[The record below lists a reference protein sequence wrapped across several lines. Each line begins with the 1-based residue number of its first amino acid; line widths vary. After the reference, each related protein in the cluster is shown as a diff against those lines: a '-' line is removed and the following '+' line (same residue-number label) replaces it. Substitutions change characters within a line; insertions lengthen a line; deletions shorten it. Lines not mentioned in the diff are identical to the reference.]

1 MSPFTIRIEDLPNA
15 AMILNSS
22 GDIIEV
28 NSSFADILSF
38 QQEELVGSSV
48 YRFLIS
54 EEDQSHFRKI
64 ISEIKIKKPGK
75 LELVFLS
82 KDNHSYTLDVF
93 PSYLN
98 LNSSA
103 ESLVLIH
110 AVNVTH
116 YKRVNDELKE
126 QRRFHRTLVNNMP
139 AVVYRCNNDSEWTM
153 NYVSPFCEEL
163 TGYKPEDLLNNKK
176 VSFNEIIHPD
186 YREELWDQWQEAIKN
201 RQVFTGEYII
211 ITASGQH
218 KWVWEQGVGVFDS
231 NDELIGLEG
240 IIFDVTKRKETED
253 ALRIS
258 EKRFRLILENMPIL
272 LNAFDDDG
280 NMIVWN
286 KACEEATGYSADEI
300 IGNPNAFKILYPDP
314 AYRDHVWKASLDPN
328 NKNNVY
334 DLVTKDGSVRTISWF
349 DTYHHVSIPGWS
361 TWGIG
366 LDITEQKKALEALSD
381 SEAKFRMLVDNAFD
395 GIYLMR
401 NRRYEYVNQ
410 RFVEITGYNC
420 EELTSANFDFNML
433 LTNKS
438 LEMVEQRY
446 RDREQG
452 KRISHQYELQ
462 IKSKQGIIREVEV
475 STASVSKSQDVLVLG
490 IMRDIT
496 ERKRTQ
502 KLIKDN
508 EAKLKRQNEEYF
520 ALNEELTETNNRI
533 KQINRELR
541 DANQRAEEHDK
552 LKSAFLANMSHEVRT
567 PMNGILGFSQLLL
580 DGTID
585 NAEREEFVGIIQNCG
600 NQLLAIINDLID
612 ISKIEANQ
620 ISLNPT
626 PVNINELL
634 NEQLLLFKPKAE
646 ANHLTLE
653 KESTTLAPASTI
665 MVDGTRLRQIIS
677 NLIGNA
683 IKFTPEGRI
692 SYGCIRKHDVIE
704 FYVKDTGVG
713 IPASKQA
720 YIFERFRQVETEL
733 ARQTSGTGLGLA
745 ISKALVS
752 KMGGKIWVESEP
764 GHGSTFRFTIPSK
777 DAVNHV
783 VDPLVTE
790 KRYQTLGKKPQI
802 LIADDNEI
810 NYLYLKELLKGV
822 DADLLWVTNGQEA
835 VSYVRN
841 NPNID
846 LILMDI
852 KMPVMDGYEATREVK
867 KIRHDLPIIAQTA
880 YAMTSDREKA
890 AESGCDDYISKPINK
905 ENFISIINHFLNS
918 E

>member
-905 ENFISIINHFLNS
+905 ENFISIINRFLNS